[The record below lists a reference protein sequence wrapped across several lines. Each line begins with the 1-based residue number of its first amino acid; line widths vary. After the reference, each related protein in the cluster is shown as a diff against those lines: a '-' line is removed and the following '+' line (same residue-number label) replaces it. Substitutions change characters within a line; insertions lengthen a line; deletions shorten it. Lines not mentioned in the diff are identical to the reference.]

1 MTKLPTPC
9 HTQHCTPILCASL
22 PFSWLIFLAD
32 LTRLKDENGNFIAD
46 IALGNIHKIDK
57 VGGMTSSGENS
68 YGIEIHCKD
77 LRKYRFAHPQ
87 ARFLLSSVCSG
98 LATVKSFFLHPFS
111 GHRVP
116 LARLSGVK
124 V

>member
-1 MTKLPTPC
+1 MQIHCSVNVKRFNMLYASPSVRHDTTPTPR
-9 HTQHCTPILCASL
+9 CTSTRVACKAPIFVSL
-22 PFSWLIFLAD
+22 ISLSDIS
-32 LTRLKDENGNFIAD
+32 RLQDENGNFIAD

-87 ARFLLSSVCSG
+87 ARFLSFSLS
-98 LATVKSFFLHPFS
+98 
-111 GHRVP
+111 
-116 LARLSGVK
+116 LSLSLR
-124 V
+124 